1 MSKQNG
7 GIIGPNNVPTGAF
20 GAASGVWKLSDVTNY
35 KRQGTW
41 PIALTGHQVAN
52 SARFETNT
60 YMNKTASSGNTKTF
74 TISFWIKRASLAT
87 GNNQFPISFYQDS
100 NNRISVAFLTDNTF
114 IIYAAVGGADKM
126 NFTTNRVF
134 RDTSAWYHI
143 VLAVDTTQATEASR
157 FKMYINGVQET
168 SFSTATYPSQ
178 NDDLIINTNIYLG
191 TYDTSNNFLSG
202 YLAEFVYIDGTALD
216 ETSFG
221 EFDSQT
227 GIWVPKNVNS
237 LTAGT
242 NGFYLNFQDGSNLGN
257 DVFGG
262 TDLTEYNLTSIDQS
276 IDSCTNNFET
286 LNPLTNSEMTFSE
299 GNLKTV
305 RGGTNGQFA
314 TSTFETN
321 SGKWYFES
329 KLLNYS
335 GSSRPTIGLSQS
347 SKSFSSTLAG
357 ASNNKAYYL
366 LESSTYQSNS
376 ATSVTV
382 NTSPATN
389 DIYMWGIDLD
399 NLKFYIGKNGT
410 WLHSSDPSAGS
421 NGLAIEVSD
430 YYSVATG
437 PNDDGTSTARNNEWV
452 FNFGSPAYTISSGNV
467 DSSGL
472 GNFEYAVPKGFYSL
486 CTKNLNLIG

>member
-7 GIIGPNNVPTGAF
+7 GIIGPNNIPTGAF
-20 GAASGVWKLSDVTNY
+20 GSASGVWKLSDAINY

-41 PIALTGHQVAN
+41 PVVLNNFQVDN
-52 SARFETNT
+52 SCRFETNT

-74 TISFWIKRASLAT
+74 TISFWCKRANLAT

-100 NNRISVAFLTDNTF
+100 SNRISVAFITDNTF
-114 IIYAAVGGADKM
+114 IVYAEVGGSTKM
-126 NFTTNRVF
+126 SFTTNRVF
-134 RDTSAWYHI
+134 RDISAWTHFVI
-143 VLAVDTTQATEASR
+143 KVDTTQGTEANR
-157 FKMYINGVQET
+157 FKMYINGTQET

-276 IDSCTNNFET
+276 IDSCTNNFAT
-286 LNPLTNSEMTFSE
+286 LNALSKGSDIALSN
-299 GNLKTV
+299 GNLSAS
-305 RGGTNGQFA
+305 NGNTDNSVLGNMAFA
-314 TSTFETN
+314 N
-321 SGKWYFES
+321 GKWYWEA
-329 KLLNYS
+329 KCTGATTYA
-335 GSSRPTIGLSQS
+335 TIGITLASVDGGVHS
-347 SKSFSSTLAG
+347 AVDAGRIVYSSTGYIYREGLSG
-357 ASNNKAYYL
+357 QGNISGV
-366 LESSTYQSNS
+366 
-376 ATSVTV
+376 ATFT
-382 NTSPATN
+382 TN
-389 DIYMWGIDLD
+389 DIVGITF
-399 NLKFYIGKNGT
+399 NAQNGSVAFYKNGNLINT
-410 WLHSSDPSAGS
+410 TVDSQLLYTNNQYINSVGLNQGS
-421 NGLAIEVSD
+421 FD
-430 YYSVATG
+430 
-437 PNDDGTSTARNNEWV
+437 
-452 FNFGSPAYTISSGNV
+452 FNFGSPPYAISSGNV

-472 GNFEYAVPKGFYSL
+472 GNFEYAVPEGFYSL